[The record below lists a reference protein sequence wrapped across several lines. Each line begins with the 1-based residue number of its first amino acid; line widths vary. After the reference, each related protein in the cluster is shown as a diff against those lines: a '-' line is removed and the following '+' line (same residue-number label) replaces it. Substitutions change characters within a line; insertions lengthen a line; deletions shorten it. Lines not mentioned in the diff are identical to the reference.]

1 MQKCWGEEDTSR
13 VDAGQRIVV
22 FVVVAIAMAVLAC
35 AFSKPASARVSP
47 ETAKARHARVVR
59 RERRVVNVAW
69 KQLGVPY
76 VWGGES
82 RAGFDCSGL
91 VRYVYRRVGISLP
104 HYTVSQ
110 FQRGTPVA
118 LRHLKPGD
126 LLFFYGLGHVGL
138 YIGHGLLV
146 HAPHAGTRVTV
157 ARLASYAGR
166 VSGARRLIH

>member
-1 MQKCWGEEDTSR
+1 
-13 VDAGQRIVV
+13 V
-22 FVVVAIAMAVLAC
+22 
-35 AFSKPASARVSP
+35 
-47 ETAKARHARVVR
+47 KARHARVVR
-59 RERRVVNVAW
+59 RERRVVRVAV

-82 RAGFDCSGL
+82 RSGFDCSGL

-110 FQRGTPVA
+110 FERGSPVA

-146 HAPHAGTRVTV
+146 HAPHSGTRVSV